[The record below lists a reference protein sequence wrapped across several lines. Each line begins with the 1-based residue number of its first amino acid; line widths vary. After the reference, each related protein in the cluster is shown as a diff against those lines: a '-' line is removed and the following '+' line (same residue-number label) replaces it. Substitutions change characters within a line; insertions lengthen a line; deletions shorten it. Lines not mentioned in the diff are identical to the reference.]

1 MGNQPLSLV
10 LRGRPR
16 DLTNPDRVLQRSQRL
31 AVEQWRVPRKVVF
44 DTNCHTRGRGDRQ
57 RREEQLDRQGGRV
70 WLAGE
75 VPPVGCFFFFYF
87 LSAQVRIQGLSTH
100 GSLTILAHQRC
111 H

>member
-1 MGNQPLSLV
+1 MGNQPPSPV
-10 LRGRPR
+10 LRGRQR
-16 DLTNPDRVLQRSQRL
+16 DLTNPDRVRQRSQRF

-57 RREEQLDRQGGRV
+57 RREEQLDRLGDRV
-70 WLAGE
+70 WLAEE
-75 VPPVGCFFFFYF
+75 VPSVGCFFFFYF
-87 LSAQVRIQGLSTH
+87 SPAQVSTQGLSTH